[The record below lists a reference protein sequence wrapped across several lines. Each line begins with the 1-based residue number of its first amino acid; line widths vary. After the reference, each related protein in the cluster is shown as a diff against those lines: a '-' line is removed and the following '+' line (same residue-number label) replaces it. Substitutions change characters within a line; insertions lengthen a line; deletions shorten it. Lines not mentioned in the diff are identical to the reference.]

1 MDLRG
6 YFESAKGV
14 GILATSD
21 ASGAVD
27 AAIYAKPCIIDDNTI
42 AFSMLERLSYAN
54 ISSNPHA
61 AYMFLED
68 TEGYAGKRLYLTKVR
83 EETDSNRIKELK
95 KKHSKIF
102 KPDEINRHLVYFTI
116 DKIRPLVGDE
126 T

>member
-1 MDLRG
+1 MDLYN

-21 ASGAVD
+21 ASGIVD
-27 AAIYAKPCIIDDNTI
+27 AAIYAKPCIIDENTI
-42 AFSMLERLSYAN
+42 VFSMLDRLSYAN
-54 ISSNPHA
+54 IHSNPHA
-61 AYMFLED
+61 AYMFLEN

-83 EETDSNRIKELK
+83 EETDSDRIKALK

>member
-1 MDLRG
+1 MDLRD

-21 ASGAVD
+21 DSGAVD
-27 AAIYAKPCIIDDNTI
+27 AAIYAKPYVIDENTI
-42 AFSMLERLSYAN
+42 AFSMLDRLSYAN

-83 EETDSNRIKELK
+83 DETDSDRIKALK

-116 DKIRPLVGDE
+116 DRIRPLVGDE

>member
-1 MDLRG
+1 MDLRD

-27 AAIYAKPCIIDDNTI
+27 VAIYARPYIIDDNTI

-83 EETDSNRIKELK
+83 EETDSDRIKELK

>member
-1 MDLRG
+1 MDLRN

-21 ASGAVD
+21 ASGTVD
-27 AAIYAKPCIIDDNTI
+27 AAIYAKPYVIDENTI
-42 AFSMLERLSYAN
+42 AFSMLDRLIYAN
-54 ISSNPHA
+54 IRSNPHA
-61 AYMFLED
+61 AYMFLEN
-68 TEGYAGKRLYLTKVR
+68 TEGYAGKRLYLTKIR
-83 EETDSNRIKELK
+83 EETDSDRIKALK

-116 DKIRPLVGDE
+116 DRIRPLVGDE

>member
-1 MDLRG
+1 MDLRD
-6 YFESAKGV
+6 YFKRAKGV

-21 ASGAVD
+21 SSGAVD

-42 AFSMLERLSYAN
+42 AFSMLDRLSYAN

-68 TEGYAGKRLYLTKVR
+68 TERYAGKRLYLTKVR
-83 EETDSNRIKELK
+83 EETDSDRIKELK

>member
-1 MDLRG
+1 MDLRD

-21 ASGAVD
+21 ASGTVD
-27 AAIYAKPCIIDDNTI
+27 AAIYTKPCIIDENTI
-42 AFSMLERLSYAN
+42 ALSMLDRLSYAN
-54 ISSNPHA
+54 IRSNPHA
-61 AYMFLED
+61 AYMFLEN

-83 EETDSNRIKELK
+83 DETDSDCIKALK

-102 KPDEINRHLVYFTI
+102 KSDEINRHMVYFTI

>member
-1 MDLRG
+1 MDLRD
-6 YFESAKGV
+6 YFKSAKGV

-21 ASGAVD
+21 ASGTVD
-27 AAIYAKPCIIDDNTI
+27 AAIYARPCIVDDDTI
-42 AFSMLERLSYAN
+42 AFSMLDRLSYAN
-54 ISSNPHA
+54 IRSNPHA
-61 AYMFLED
+61 AYMFLESTD
-68 TEGYAGKRLYLTKVR
+68 GYAGKRLYLTKVR
-83 EETDSNRIKELK
+83 EETDSDRIKALK

>member
-1 MDLRG
+1 MDLQD
-6 YFESAKGV
+6 YFEKANGV
-14 GILATSD
+14 GILATCN
-21 ASGAVD
+21 ASGTVN
-27 AAIYAKPCIIDDNTI
+27 AAIYAKPRIIDENTI
-42 AFSMLERLSYAN
+42 AFSMLDRLSYAN

-68 TEGYAGKRLYLTKVR
+68 AEGYAGKRLYLTKVR
-83 EETDSNRIKELK
+83 EEADPDRIKALK

-102 KPDEINRHLVYFTI
+102 KPDEINRRLVYFTI

>member
-1 MDLRG
+1 MDLCN
-6 YFESAKGV
+6 YFESANGV

-21 ASGAVD
+21 ASGTVD

-42 AFSMLERLSYAN
+42 VFSMLDRLSYAN
-54 ISSNPHA
+54 IRSNPHA
-61 AYMFLED
+61 AYMFLENGG
-68 TEGYAGKRLYLTKVR
+68 GYAGKRLYLTKVR
-83 EETDSNRIKELK
+83 EETDSDRIKALK
-95 KKHSKIF
+95 KKHTKIF

>member
-1 MDLRG
+1 MDLRD
-6 YFESAKGV
+6 YFKRARGV

-21 ASGAVD
+21 SSGAVD

-42 AFSMLERLSYAN
+42 AFSMLDRLSYAN

-68 TEGYAGKRLYLTKVR
+68 TERYAGKRLYLTKVR
-83 EETDSNRIKELK
+83 EETDSDRIKELK

>member
-1 MDLRG
+1 MDLRD

-14 GILATSD
+14 GILATSN
-21 ASGAVD
+21 ASGTVD
-27 AAIYAKPCIIDDNTI
+27 AAIYARPYIIDDNTI
-42 AFSMLERLSYAN
+42 AFNMLERLSYAN

-68 TEGYAGKRLYLTKVR
+68 TEGYAGKRLYLTKVH
-83 EETDSNRIKELK
+83 EETDSDRIKELK

>member
-1 MDLRG
+1 MDLCD

-21 ASGAVD
+21 DSGTVD
-27 AAIYAKPCIIDDNTI
+27 AAIYAKPYIIDENTI
-42 AFSMLERLSYAN
+42 AFSMLDRLSYAN
-54 ISSNPHA
+54 IRSNPHA
-61 AYMFLED
+61 AYMFLEN

-83 EETDSNRIKELK
+83 EETDSDSIKALK

>member
-1 MDLRG
+1 MDLCD

-21 ASGAVD
+21 AAGTVD

-83 EETDSNRIKELK
+83 DETDSDRIKALK

-116 DKIRPLVGDE
+116 DRIRPLVGDE